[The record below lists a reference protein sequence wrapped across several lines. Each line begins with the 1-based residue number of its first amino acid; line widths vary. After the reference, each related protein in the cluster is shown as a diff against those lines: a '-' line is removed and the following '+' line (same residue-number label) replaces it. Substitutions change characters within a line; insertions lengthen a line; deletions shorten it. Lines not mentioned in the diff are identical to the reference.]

1 MAQLMVRLNVALAGI
16 VLSTAVLSSQQAPRP
31 NTRPNAARES
41 SRVAPRGI
49 ESLINGTAIDQ
60 DRKPLPNASI
70 RLRNLQRN
78 EIVQTVT
85 ATNSGEFSFAAM
97 PGVPYVVEVAD
108 ASGRVVAVGDVVVAK
123 EGEVAG
129 SQVALPF
136 RPPVLATVFTDTASS
151 ARSAATRAGLLVV
164 DPMLPKLSPTK

>member
-1 MAQLMVRLNVALAGI
+1 MAQLMVRLHVALAGI

-31 NTRPNAARES
+31 NTPPNAARQS
-41 SRVAPRGI
+41 PRVAPRGL
-49 ESLINGTAIDQ
+49 ESLINGTAVDPA
-60 DRKPLPNASI
+60 RKPLPNASI

-85 ATNSGEFSFAAM
+85 ATNAGEFSFVAM

-108 ASGRVVAVGDVVVAK
+108 AAGRVVAVGDVVVAR

-136 RPPVLATVFTDTASS
+136 RPPVAATIFTATASS
-151 ARSAATRAGLLVV
+151 ARTAATRAGLLVV